1 VNPVLV
7 AIPPGVVTL
16 TLPQFPA
23 LTTAEIV
30 VLLFT
35 VKELAAVPP
44 KLTAVAPV
52 RLVPVMVMVVPVAEL
67 VGVNDMIVGAAA
79 SENPMD
85 E

>member
-1 VNPVLV
+1 MV

-23 LTTAEIV
+23 LTTAEIE

-35 VKELAAVPP
+35 VNELAAVPP

-52 RLVPVMVMVVPVAEL
+52 RLVPVIVMLVPVAEV
-67 VGVNDMIVGAAA
+67 VGVKDVIVGAAA

>member
-1 VNPVLV
+1 MV

-16 TLPQFPA
+16 TFPQFPA
-23 LTTAEIV
+23 LTTAEIE

-52 RLVPVMVMVVPVAEL
+52 RLVPVIVMLVPVAEL
-67 VGVNDMIVGAAA
+67 VGVKDVIVGAAA

>member
-1 VNPVLV
+1 MV

-23 LTTAEIV
+23 LTTAEIE

-35 VKELAAVPP
+35 VKELAAEPP

-52 RLVPVMVMVVPVAEL
+52 RLVPVIVMLVPVAEL
-67 VGVNDMIVGAAA
+67 VGVKDVIVGAAA